1 MNRQPAPTHNPM
13 RSRAY
18 FKTLSVAL
26 RFRRDCMNAGYLHV
40 SDVEPIPAGH
50 MVRWLP
56 LKTLAP
62 ITYRQGTWHPI
73 MPRLPQ

>member
-1 MNRQPAPTHNPM
+1 MSQQPAPMRNPCQTPM

-40 SDVEPIPAGH
+40 SDVEPCPAGH

-56 LKTLAP
+56 RKTPLPPAGRYVVWAP
-62 ITYRQGTWHPI
+62 P
-73 MPRLPQ
+73 L